1 MAIGFGYD
9 VHRLVLGRRLVLAGV
24 EFTSEVGLLGYSD
37 ADVAVH
43 ALMDALLGAAGL
55 GDIGQHFPPGDS
67 RFAEADSLAL
77 LRQVADMLRCR
88 GWQIGNVDL
97 TIVAE
102 QPRIN
107 HHVPVMRHRLG
118 EAMALDPTLVS
129 VKATTNE
136 GLGFIGRGEGIAA
149 FAVAEI
155 RPAKPSTSLASPPE
169 GSARRD

>member
-9 VHRLVLGRRLVLAGV
+9 VHRLVLGRRLILAGV
-24 EFTSEVGLLGYSD
+24 EFTSEVGLLGHSD
-37 ADVAVH
+37 ADVATH

-67 RFAEADSLAL
+67 RFAGADSLAL
-77 LRQVADMLRCR
+77 LRQVTELLGRH
-88 GWQIGNVDL
+88 GWEIGNVDL
-97 TIVAE
+97 TVVAE

-107 HHVPVMRHRLG
+107 PHVPVMRHRLG
-118 EAMALDPTLVS
+118 EAMALAPTCVS
-129 VKATTNE
+129 IKATTNE

-155 RPAKPSTSLASPPE
+155 RPLSPTTSLVSPPK
-169 GSARRD
+169 GSA